1 VDPHSTSAAAKA
13 RRRNL
18 VFIHINLVTAA
29 QQRAEGAWPKKSYAR
44 RASKSF
50 ASPRGNA
57 EESEGPSP
65 WNF

>member
-1 VDPHSTSAAAKA
+1 VDPHSTSAAVKA

-18 VFIHINLVTAA
+18 VFLQINLVNAA
-29 QQRAEGAWPKKSYAR
+29 QQRAEGAWPKKPYAR
-44 RASKSF
+44 RVSKSF
-50 ASPRGNA
+50 AGPRGNA